1 MTEEKDMKEA
11 RRMQELCLEQREEIL
26 SLKHKLAER
35 AKELAGVTKLICKY
49 SAVIPELAKLQLS
62 LQSTNSAVNCT
73 GYEYWSLHFP
83 SVPGSTLSFREI
95 AAKGLW
101 VTDSRPTV
109 NRQHRRLPAYGTDY
123 QSESLPEIPIQDTQI
138 YQKNAISMRKGTYR
152 GRIMQERR
160 VSEGNGDYLPA
171 IRPAK
176 GHY

>member
-1 MTEEKDMKEA
+1 MKEG

-35 AKELAGVTKLICKY
+35 AKQLASLSKLISKY

-62 LQSTNSAVNCT
+62 LQTTNSVVNSP
-73 GYEYWSLHFP
+73 GNEYWSQHFP
-83 SVPGSTLSFREI
+83 SAPGSNLSFGEI

-101 VTDSRPTV
+101 VTSSKPTV
-109 NRQHRRLPAYGTDY
+109 NRQNRRLSAYGTDH
-123 QSESLPEIPIQDTQI
+123 QSESLPEIPIQDRQI
-138 YQKNAISMRKGTYR
+138 YRKNQISMRKGTYR
-152 GRIMQERR
+152 ERVRQERR
-160 VSEGNGDYLPA
+160 VSEGSGDYLPA